1 MVSSPKIPKIFECAI
16 CDYRCINKKDYNKHL
31 LTRKHNI
38 ATNQQPVEVC
48 LSKLACEYCKKEYKD
63 RSGLWRHKKTCK
75 CTRFSPP
82 ENTITYNVEEPKTAD
97 LMVLVKELMVQ
108 MTVKDKQQDELVKRQ
123 EELVKQNAELQN
135 TMRELIPHIGNTTNN
150 TNNTNSHNTFNIQMF
165 LDNECKNAIS
175 IQDFI
180 QSIEINMSHLVAMSK
195 DGYVDS
201 ISNVLIKAFND
212 LAVTA
217 RPLHCTDLKRET
229 VYVRNNDTWN
239 KSTADTSVIGKVITT
254 VENKHLLGIKNYIED
269 TPDSQVMD
277 TPEHEFY
284 HTTYWNTLGCGE
296 DNAKLNKK
304 IFKKILPSVKLDQES
319 VQ

>member
-38 ATNQQPVEVC
+38 ATNQQSVEVC

-75 CTRFSPP
+75 CTRSSPL
-82 ENTITYNVEEPKTAD
+82 ENTITYNVEESNKNEVQELKT
-97 LMVLVKELMVQ
+97 MIMELLKHNGEMQ
-108 MTVKDKQQDELVKRQ
+108 TTLK
-123 EELVKQNAELQN
+123 
-135 TMRELIPHIGNTTNN
+135 ELIPHIGNTTNNN

-212 LAVTA
+212 LAVTD

-229 VYVRNNDTWN
+229 VYVKNNETWN

-254 VENKHLLGIKNYIED
+254 VENKHLLGIKKYIEE
-269 TPDSQVMD
+269 TPESQVID

-284 HTTYWNTLGCGE
+284 HSTYWNTLGCGE

-304 IFKKILPSVKLDQES
+304 IFKKILPSVKLDQQS

>member
-1 MVSSPKIPKIFECAI
+1 MADKLVRKSSTIFTCVNCNYSTSRDSQYKRHLHTLKHKETYKRLTHASTATSTQIEYKCN
-16 CDYRCINKKDYNKHL
+16 CGKSYNHRQSLHKHKQKCQNS
-31 LTRKHNI
+31 TDPEENIQSTPDI
-38 ATNQQPVEVC
+38 ATDHTGK
-48 LSKLACEYCKKEYKD
+48 KL
-63 RSGLWRHKKTCK
+63 
-75 CTRFSPP
+75 F
-82 ENTITYNVEEPKTAD
+82 
-97 LMVLVKELMVQ
+97 VLVKELMMQ
-108 MTVKDKQQDELVKRQ
+108 ISAKDKQQYELIQ
-123 EELVKQNAELQN
+123 QNKELQ
-135 TMRELIPHIGNTTNN
+135 TTLKELIPHIGNTNN
-150 TNNTNSHNTFNIQMF
+150 TTNNTNSHNTFNIQMF

-212 LAVTA
+212 LAVTD

-229 VYVRNNDTWN
+229 VYVKNNETWN

-254 VENKHLLGIKNYIED
+254 IENKHLLGIKNYIEE
-269 TPDSQVMD
+269 TPESQVID

-284 HTTYWNTLGCGE
+284 HSTYWNTLGCGE

-304 IFKKILPSVKLDQES
+304 IFKKILPSVKLDQQS

>member
-1 MVSSPKIPKIFECAI
+1 
-16 CDYRCINKKDYNKHL
+16 
-31 LTRKHNI
+31 
-38 ATNQQPVEVC
+38 
-48 LSKLACEYCKKEYKD
+48 
-63 RSGLWRHKKTCK
+63 
-75 CTRFSPP
+75 
-82 ENTITYNVEEPKTAD
+82 
-97 LMVLVKELMVQ
+97 
-108 MTVKDKQQDELVKRQ
+108 
-123 EELVKQNAELQN
+123 
-135 TMRELIPHIGNTTNN
+135 
-150 TNNTNSHNTFNIQMF
+150 

-212 LAVTA
+212 LAVTD

-229 VYVRNNDTWN
+229 VYVKNNETWN

-254 VENKHLLGIKNYIED
+254 IENKHLLGIKNYIEE
-269 TPDSQVMD
+269 TPESQVID

-284 HTTYWNTLGCGE
+284 HSTYWNTLGCGE

-304 IFKKILPSVKLDQES
+304 IFKKILPSVKLDQQS

>member
-1 MVSSPKIPKIFECAI
+1 MPNKIPPENAKKYSCEKCTFECSKLCDFNRHLTTAKHIRLTTANNISAI
-16 CDYRCINKKDYNKHL
+16 PQPKSYICRCGNIYKHASSL
-31 LTRKHNI
+31 CKHN
-38 ATNQQPVEVC
+38 
-48 LSKLACEYCKKEYKD
+48 
-63 RSGLWRHKKTCK
+63 KTCNYNPH
-75 CTRFSPP
+75 SLP
-82 ENTITYNVEEPKTAD
+82 ENTIIYNVEEPNKNEVQELKTIICD
-97 LMVLVKELMVQ
+97 LL
-108 MTVKDKQQDELVKRQ
+108 
-123 EELVKQNAELQN
+123 KQNVILQQN
-135 TMRELIPHIGNTTNN
+135 QLEMQTTLKELIPHIGNTTNTTNNTNN

-201 ISNVLIKAFND
+201 ISNVLINAFND
-212 LAVTA
+212 LAVTD

-254 VENKHLLGIKNYIED
+254 VEHKHLRGIKNYIEE
-269 TPDSQVMD
+269 TPESQVMD

-284 HTTYWNTLGCGE
+284 HSTYWNTLGCGE
-296 DNAKLNKK
+296 DSAKLNKK
-304 IFKKILPSVKLDQES
+304 IFKKILPSVKLDQQS
-319 VQ
+319 V

>member
-1 MVSSPKIPKIFECAI
+1 MNKQDYRRHLSTAKHNKMSNSNINTGLSSSKFICDCGNGYKHRQGLHVHKKKCGYTSSHSLENTFVSSHMDESPSIEPTSVE
-16 CDYRCINKKDYNKHL
+16 L
-31 LTRKHNI
+31 LGIIKQLLVQN
-38 ATNQQPVEVC
+38 ATT
-48 LSKLACEYCKKEYKD
+48 SKQ
-63 RSGLWRHKKTCK
+63 
-75 CTRFSPP
+75 
-82 ENTITYNVEEPKTAD
+82 VEE
-97 LMVLVKELMVQ
+97 
-108 MTVKDKQQDELVKRQ
+108 
-123 EELVKQNAELQN
+123 LQH
-135 TMRELIPHIGNTTNN
+135 TMKELIPHIGNTNN
-150 TNNTNSHNTFNIQMF
+150 TTNNTNSHNTFNIQMF

-229 VYVRNNDTWN
+229 VYVKNNETWN

-254 VENKHLLGIKNYIED
+254 VENKHLLGIKKYIEE
-269 TPDSQVMD
+269 TPESQVID

-284 HTTYWNTLGCGE
+284 HSTYWNTLGCGE

-304 IFKKILPSVKLDQES
+304 IFKKILPSVKLDQQS